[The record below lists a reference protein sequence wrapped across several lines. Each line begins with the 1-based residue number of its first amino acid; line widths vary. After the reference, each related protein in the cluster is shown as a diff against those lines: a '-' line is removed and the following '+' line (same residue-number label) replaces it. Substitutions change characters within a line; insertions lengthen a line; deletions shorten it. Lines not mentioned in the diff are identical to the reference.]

1 MLVLHVVLH
10 VCCTCV
16 ARVLHVGWM
25 CFLRY
30 CFGVM
35 KVLCWRQALE
45 PCVEVAW
52 QAQDFEWQVQHL

>member
-35 KVLCWRQALE
+35 KVLCWRQALGALCRS
-45 PCVEVAW
+45 CVAG
-52 QAQDFEWQVQHL
+52 ARF